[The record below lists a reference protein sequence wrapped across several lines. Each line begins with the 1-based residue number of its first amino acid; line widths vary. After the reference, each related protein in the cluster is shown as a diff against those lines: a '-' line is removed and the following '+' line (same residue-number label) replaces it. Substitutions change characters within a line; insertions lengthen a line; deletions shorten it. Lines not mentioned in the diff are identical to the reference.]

1 MGCSCLKPNVIIK
14 SNIRP
19 SNNSIND
26 INELNNLLN
35 NSNNNINNSHS
46 NERNRNQRENNI
58 TNNNNENNNNIQSN
72 NNHNHYNNFFFHQ
85 NNYEPYLQSKNDPS
99 FNFPEI
105 ENEYVGKGIKKMK
118 GYISKISL
126 SQLNKLREDFWS
138 SRIEGNNEIWELLHV
153 ICSDNSLNE
162 EEIENIMK
170 DGGIIPYK
178 NCINITYDSKG
189 ALYEIP
195 NYCINEPF
203 KYEIDDIKKNK
214 PKEEDIV
221 IVVRFFINQDK
232 IKISNYKLVLDLKY
246 EIKKLNKYKDENI
259 KNFRIFF
266 GGKELCDD
274 KELWSYNFINESICQ
289 LLLKKEDKKNKEIK
303 EKNNDIYSE
312 IMSEKPNNDEI
323 VNSNT
328 KNLEETFHKVIENL

>member
-14 SNIRP
+14 SNIPP
-19 SNNSIND
+19 SNLFQNESNEINN
-26 INELNNLLN
+26 ILN
-35 NSNNNINNSHS
+35 NSNNNFSNQHS
-46 NERNRNQRENNI
+46 NQRNRNQIENNM
-58 TNNNNENNNNIQSN
+58 NNNENNNNN
-72 NNHNHYNNFFFHQ
+72 NNNNYLNMNINQNNF
-85 NNYEPYLQSKNDPS
+85 EPYLQSKNDPS
-99 FNFPEI
+99 FNFPEV
-105 ENEYVGKGIKKMK
+105 ENEYVGIGIKKMK
-118 GYISKISL
+118 GYISHISL

-138 SRIEGNNEIWELLHV
+138 SRIEGDSEIWELLHV

-203 KYEIDDIKKNK
+203 KFEIDDIKKNK

-221 IVVRFFINQDK
+221 IIVRFFINQDK

-289 LLLKKEDKKNKEIK
+289 LLLKKEDKKDKEIK
-303 EKNNDIYSE
+303 EKNNHIYSE
-312 IMSEKPNNDEI
+312 KMSEKPNNDEI

-328 KNLEETFHKVIENL
+328 KNLEETFHKAIENL

>member
-1 MGCSCLKPNVIIK
+1 MGCSCLKPNVVIK

-19 SNNSIND
+19 SNYSIND
-26 INELNNLLN
+26 SNDLNNILN

-46 NERNRNQRENNI
+46 NERNRNQIDNNI
-58 TNNNNENNNNIQSN
+58 NNNSNENNNNIQLN
-72 NNHNHYNNFFFHQ
+72 NNNTNYSNFFPYQ
-85 NNYEPYLQSKNDPS
+85 NFEPYLQSKNDPS

-118 GYISKISL
+118 GYISKISIL
-126 SQLNKLREDFWS
+126 QLNKLREDFWS

-170 DGGIIPYK
+170 DGGIIPYN

-266 GGKELCDD
+266 GGK
-274 KELWSYNFINESICQ
+274 
-289 LLLKKEDKKNKEIK
+289 
-303 EKNNDIYSE
+303 
-312 IMSEKPNNDEI
+312 
-323 VNSNT
+323 
-328 KNLEETFHKVIENL
+328 